1 MANIQKIK
9 KQTKDHQDIY
19 DFLTPPG
26 VSKEDT
32 KELAEVIKADAQP
45 RPQDPKTA
53 TAQQILDML
62 KPSGAKNVNEYLDM
76 YMQQSAITAAN
87 RLEQLVNSENEK
99 IATQNVHYVLDHV
112 RGKAI
117 QRSVTAHAKVN
128 IQDLLD

>member
-53 TAQQILDML
+53 TAQQILEML

-87 RLEQLVNSENEK
+87 RLEELVNSENEK
-99 IATQNVHYVLDHV
+99 ITTQNVHYVLDHV

>member
-45 RPQDPKTA
+45 RPQDAKTA
-53 TAQQILDML
+53 TAQQILEML

-87 RLEQLVNSENEK
+87 RLEELVNSENEK

>member
-19 DFLTPPG
+19 DFLMPPG

-53 TAQQILDML
+53 TAQQILEML

-87 RLEQLVNSENEK
+87 RLEELVNSENEK